1 LFAQP
6 TRSVAQGG
14 IVCFCVSA
22 ARREI
27 LANMDL
33 LRESLQYIQ
42 DNPDRFREA
51 LRTHIE
57 LSLYSLV
64 IAILL
69 FVPLG
74 ILAARSRRIGP
85 SLIGLI
91 AAARV
96 VPSISVLF
104 LLYPYRK
111 EIGGLLPFW
120 PRAFVL
126 ALIALI
132 LLAGPPL
139 IINTDAGLRS
149 VSPAV
154 LENARGLG
162 MSELQVLRKVQLPLA
177 LPVIIA
183 GVRTAAVEVIAS
195 ATLAA
200 FVGVGSLGRFI
211 TSGLTLLDYSLLFVG
226 AIPIAFLALFAE
238 ASLAGVERLVT
249 PPAAP

>member
-1 LFAQP
+1 
-6 TRSVAQGG
+6 
-14 IVCFCVSA
+14 
-22 ARREI
+22 
-27 LANMDL
+27 MDL
-33 LRESLQYIQ
+33 LRDSLQYIQ
-42 DNPDRFREA
+42 DNPERFRDA

-64 IAILL
+64 VAILL

-149 VSPAV
+149 VPPAV

-162 MSELQVLRKVQLPLA
+162 MSEFQVLRKVQLPLA

-226 AIPIAFLALFAE
+226 AIPIAILALFAE

>member
-1 LFAQP
+1 
-6 TRSVAQGG
+6 
-14 IVCFCVSA
+14 
-22 ARREI
+22 
-27 LANMDL
+27 MDL
-33 LRESLQYIQ
+33 LADSLRYIE

-51 LRTHIE
+51 LLTHVR
-57 LSLYSLV
+57 LSLYALL
-64 IAILL
+64 IAIAI

-74 ILAARSRRIGP
+74 ILAARSRLIGP
-85 SLIGLI
+85 AAVGTL

-104 LLYPYRK
+104 LLYPYRR
-111 EIGGLLPFW
+111 EIGDLLPFW
-120 PRAFVL
+120 DRNFVL

-139 IINTDAGLRS
+139 IINTDAGLRA
-149 VSPAV
+149 VAPAV

-162 MSELQVLRKVQLPLA
+162 MNEAQVLTRVQFPLA

-183 GVRTAAVEVIAS
+183 GMRTAAVEVVAS

-200 FVGVGSLGRFI
+200 FIGAGSLGRFI

-226 AIPIAFLALFAE
+226 AIPIALMALFVE
-238 ASLAGVERLVT
+238 ITLAGAERLVT
-249 PPAAP
+249 PPA

>member
-1 LFAQP
+1 
-6 TRSVAQGG
+6 
-14 IVCFCVSA
+14 
-22 ARREI
+22 
-27 LANMDL
+27 MHL
-33 LRESLQYIQ
+33 LRDSLQYIQ
-42 DNPDRFREA
+42 DNPDRFRAA
-51 LRTHIE
+51 LSTHVQ
-57 LSLYSLV
+57 LSLYALLAA
-64 IAILL
+64 IAI

-85 SLIGLI
+85 SLIGLV

-111 EIGGLLPFW
+111 PIGDLLPFW

-139 IINTDAGLRS
+139 LINTDAGLRA

-154 LENARGLG
+154 LETARGLG
-162 MSELQVLRKVQLPLA
+162 MSELQVLRNEQLPLA

-183 GVRTAAVEVIAS
+183 GVRTAAVEVVAS

-200 FVGVGSLGRFI
+200 FVGAGSLGRFI
-211 TSGLTLLDYSLLFVG
+211 TSGLTLLDYPLLFVG
-226 AIPIAFLALFAE
+226 AIPIALLALVVE
-238 ASLAGVERLVT
+238 VSLAGLERLVT

>member
-1 LFAQP
+1 
-6 TRSVAQGG
+6 
-14 IVCFCVSA
+14 
-22 ARREI
+22 
-27 LANMDL
+27 MDL
-33 LRESLQYIQ
+33 LRDSLQYIQ

-149 VSPAV
+149 VPPAV

-162 MSELQVLRKVQLPLA
+162 MSEFQVLRKVQLPLA

-226 AIPIAFLALFAE
+226 AIPIAILALFAE

>member
-1 LFAQP
+1 
-6 TRSVAQGG
+6 
-14 IVCFCVSA
+14 
-22 ARREI
+22 
-27 LANMDL
+27 MDL
-33 LRESLQYIQ
+33 LRDSLQYIQ
-42 DNPDRFREA
+42 DNPERFRDA

-64 IAILL
+64 VAILL

-149 VSPAV
+149 VPPAV

-226 AIPIAFLALFAE
+226 AIPIAILALFAE

>member
-1 LFAQP
+1 
-6 TRSVAQGG
+6 
-14 IVCFCVSA
+14 
-22 ARREI
+22 
-27 LANMDL
+27 MDL
-33 LRESLQYIQ
+33 LRDSLQYVQ
-42 DNPDRFREA
+42 DNPERFRDA

-64 IAILL
+64 VAILL

-149 VSPAV
+149 VPPAV

-162 MSELQVLRKVQLPLA
+162 MSEFQVLRKVQLPLA

-226 AIPIAFLALFAE
+226 AIPIAVLALFAE

>member
-1 LFAQP
+1 
-6 TRSVAQGG
+6 
-14 IVCFCVSA
+14 
-22 ARREI
+22 
-27 LANMDL
+27 MDL
-33 LRESLQYIQ
+33 LRDSLQYVQ
-42 DNPDRFREA
+42 DNPERFRDA

-64 IAILL
+64 VAILI

-149 VSPAV
+149 VPPAV
-154 LENARGLG
+154 IENARGLG

-226 AIPIAFLALFAE
+226 AIPIAILALFAE

>member
-1 LFAQP
+1 
-6 TRSVAQGG
+6 
-14 IVCFCVSA
+14 
-22 ARREI
+22 
-27 LANMDL
+27 MHL
-33 LRESLQYIQ
+33 LRDSLQYIQ
-42 DNPDRFREA
+42 DNPDRFRAA
-51 LRTHIE
+51 LSTHIQ
-57 LSLYSLV
+57 LSLYALLAA
-64 IAILL
+64 IAI

-85 SLIGLI
+85 SLIGLV

-111 EIGGLLPFW
+111 PIGDLLPFW

-139 IINTDAGLRS
+139 LINTDAGLRA

-183 GVRTAAVEVIAS
+183 GVRTAAVEVVAS

-200 FVGVGSLGRFI
+200 FVGAGSLGRFI
-211 TSGLTLLDYSLLFVG
+211 TSGLTLLDYPLLFVG
-226 AIPIAFLALFAE
+226 AIPIALLALVVE
-238 ASLAGVERLVT
+238 VSLAGLERLVT

>member
-1 LFAQP
+1 
-6 TRSVAQGG
+6 
-14 IVCFCVSA
+14 
-22 ARREI
+22 
-27 LANMDL
+27 MDL
-33 LRESLQYIQ
+33 LRDSLQYIQ
-42 DNPDRFREA
+42 DNPARFRDA

-64 IAILL
+64 VAILI

-149 VSPAV
+149 VPPAV

-162 MSELQVLRKVQLPLA
+162 MSEFQVLRKVQLPLA

-226 AIPIAFLALFAE
+226 AIPIAILALFAE

>member
-1 LFAQP
+1 
-6 TRSVAQGG
+6 
-14 IVCFCVSA
+14 
-22 ARREI
+22 
-27 LANMDL
+27 MDL
-33 LRESLQYIQ
+33 LRDSLQYIQ
-42 DNPDRFREA
+42 DNPERFRDA

-64 IAILL
+64 VAILI

-149 VSPAV
+149 VPPAV

-226 AIPIAFLALFAE
+226 AIPIAILALFAE

>member
-1 LFAQP
+1 
-6 TRSVAQGG
+6 
-14 IVCFCVSA
+14 
-22 ARREI
+22 
-27 LANMDL
+27 MDL
-33 LRESLQYIQ
+33 LRDSLQYIQ
-42 DNPDRFREA
+42 DNPERFRDA

-64 IAILL
+64 VAILL

-162 MSELQVLRKVQLPLA
+162 MSEFQVLRKVQLPLA

-226 AIPIAFLALFAE
+226 AIPIAILALFAE

>member
-1 LFAQP
+1 
-6 TRSVAQGG
+6 
-14 IVCFCVSA
+14 
-22 ARREI
+22 
-27 LANMDL
+27 MHL
-33 LRESLQYIQ
+33 LRDSFQYIQ
-42 DNPDRFREA
+42 DNPDRFRAA
-51 LRTHIE
+51 LSTHVQ
-57 LSLYSLV
+57 LSLYALLAA
-64 IAILL
+64 IAI

-74 ILAARSRRIGP
+74 ILTARSRQIGP

-111 EIGGLLPFW
+111 PIGDLLPFW

-139 IINTDAGLRS
+139 LINTDAGLRA
-149 VSPAV
+149 VAPAV

-183 GVRTAAVEVIAS
+183 GVRTAAVEVVAS

-200 FVGVGSLGRFI
+200 FVGAGSLGRFI
-211 TSGLTLLDYSLLFVG
+211 TSGLTLLDYPLLFVG
-226 AIPIAFLALFAE
+226 AIPIALLALLVE
-238 ASLAGVERLVT
+238 VSLAGLERLVT

>member
-1 LFAQP
+1 
-6 TRSVAQGG
+6 
-14 IVCFCVSA
+14 
-22 ARREI
+22 
-27 LANMDL
+27 MDL
-33 LRESLQYIQ
+33 LRDSLQYIQ
-42 DNPDRFREA
+42 DNPERFRDA

-64 IAILL
+64 VAILL

-149 VSPAV
+149 VPPAV

-162 MSELQVLRKVQLPLA
+162 MSELQVLRKVQLPRA

-226 AIPIAFLALFAE
+226 AIPIAVLALFAE

>member
-1 LFAQP
+1 
-6 TRSVAQGG
+6 
-14 IVCFCVSA
+14 
-22 ARREI
+22 
-27 LANMDL
+27 MHL
-33 LRESLQYIQ
+33 LRDSLQYIQ
-42 DNPDRFREA
+42 DNPDRFRAA
-51 LRTHIE
+51 LSTHVQ
-57 LSLYSLV
+57 LSLYALLAA
-64 IAILL
+64 IAI

-85 SLIGLI
+85 SLIGLV

-111 EIGGLLPFW
+111 PIGDLLPFW

-139 IINTDAGLRS
+139 LINTDAGLRA

-162 MSELQVLRKVQLPLA
+162 MSELQVLRNVQLPLA

-183 GVRTAAVEVIAS
+183 GVRTAAVEVVAS

-200 FVGVGSLGRFI
+200 FVGAGSLGRFI
-211 TSGLTLLDYSLLFVG
+211 TSGLTLLDYPLLFVG
-226 AIPIAFLALFAE
+226 AIPIALLALVVE
-238 ASLAGVERLVT
+238 VSLAGLERLVT

>member
-1 LFAQP
+1 
-6 TRSVAQGG
+6 
-14 IVCFCVSA
+14 
-22 ARREI
+22 
-27 LANMDL
+27 MDL
-33 LRESLQYIQ
+33 LRDSLQYIQ

-149 VSPAV
+149 VPPAV
-154 LENARGLG
+154 IENARGLG

-226 AIPIAFLALFAE
+226 AIPIAILALFAE

>member
-1 LFAQP
+1 
-6 TRSVAQGG
+6 
-14 IVCFCVSA
+14 
-22 ARREI
+22 
-27 LANMDL
+27 MHL
-33 LRESLQYIQ
+33 LRDSLQYIQ
-42 DNPDRFREA
+42 DNPDRFRAA
-51 LRTHIE
+51 LSTHVQ
-57 LSLYSLV
+57 LSLYALLAA
-64 IAILL
+64 IAI

-85 SLIGLI
+85 SLIGLV

-111 EIGGLLPFW
+111 PIGDLIPIW

-139 IINTDAGLRS
+139 LINTDAGLRA

-183 GVRTAAVEVIAS
+183 GVRTAAVEVVAS

-200 FVGVGSLGRFI
+200 FVGAGSLGRCI
-211 TSGLTLLDYSLLFVG
+211 TSGLTLLDYPLLFVG
-226 AIPIAFLALFAE
+226 AIPIALLALFVE
-238 ASLAGVERLVT
+238 VSLAGLERLVT
-249 PPAAP
+249 PPTAP